1 VVERGGLENCVHVFV
16 PSMPLWKH
24 SNERLASMPRVSSF
38 YGMTIA
44 MYYRE
49 HGVPHFHVRY
59 AEHDASLAIETL
71 ELLEGSL
78 PKRALALAH
87 EWAELHRNEL
97 MENWQRARNKEPLL
111 DIDPLP

>member
-1 VVERGGLENCVHVFV
+1 
-16 PSMPLWKH
+16 
-24 SNERLASMPRVSSF
+24 MPRVSSF
-38 YGMTIA
+38 YGMTVA

-59 AEHDASLAIETL
+59 AEHDASIAIETL

-78 PKRALALAH
+78 PKRALALTH